1 MALCL
6 YYDINTR
13 SNEDVSD
20 EILNNPKWL
29 LMLRVAD
36 VVITHARIDS
46 LMFNLIMY
54 FKKYIELEIILEF
67 INKIVSEK
75 RKLQSTDDLKD
86 EFVKRMSFEEKRTV
100 LFNLFKEYKINYSS
114 GFLSNL
120 KEQNID
126 LLKFIKD
133 LQELEN
139 PRNDLAHKDTLIEIH
154 NIISEFETRLRH
166 PELLNDN
173 RFRELTGIDR
183 IGELIDINEIYHRY
197 NKILAPYNFLIDML
211 NLDMDEKLVRE
222 ILKLPTKEYLD
233 SDGRRIYL

>member
-29 LMLRVAD
+29 LMLRVVD

-86 EFVKRMSFEEKRTV
+86 E
-100 LFNLFKEYKINYSS
+100 
-114 GFLSNL
+114 
-120 KEQNID
+120 
-126 LLKFIKD
+126 
-133 LQELEN
+133 EL
-139 PRNDLAHKDTLIEIH
+139 
-154 NIISEFETRLRH
+154 
-166 PELLNDN
+166 
-173 RFRELTGIDR
+173 
-183 IGELIDINEIYHRY
+183 
-197 NKILAPYNFLIDML
+197 
-211 NLDMDEKLVRE
+211 
-222 ILKLPTKEYLD
+222 
-233 SDGRRIYL
+233 